1 MRNRNRSR
9 SRSMHSQLVVGV
21 LVIAMGVLFLLD
33 NLDIVDFH
41 RAIAFWPMVFIVV
54 GLLKLFDTTSPN
66 YLLGGVF
73 IAIGAVMIGNRL
85 GFYFVSWHTFWPVAL
100 IVAGGLVLYRAFERG
115 RHRDGASLDKDTMPS
130 GATFGA
136 ASVGDKAQSSGDDVV
151 DITAILGGFE
161 RSITSQKFRGGDVT
175 AILGGCALDMR
186 TASMEG
192 EAVIDVFAFMGGIT
206 IKVPTDWTV
215 VMHGTP
221 ILGGFE
227 EKTVRQAGPKRL
239 IVTGYAIMGGIEVR
253 N

>member
-1 MRNRNRSR
+1 MRTRNANRS
-9 SRSMHSQLVVGV
+9 MQSQLVVGV
-21 LVIAMGVLFLLD
+21 LVIVMGVLFLLD
-33 NLDIVDFH
+33 NLGIIDVH
-41 RAIAFWPMVFIVV
+41 RAIAFWPMAFIVV
-54 GLLKLFDTTSPN
+54 GLIKLFDTSSPN
-66 YLLGGVF
+66 YLMGGVF
-73 IAIGAVMIGNRL
+73 IAIGAVMTANRL
-85 GFYFVSWHTFWPVAL
+85 GYFYVSWHTFWPLVL
-100 IVAGGLVLYRAFERG
+100 IVVGGMVLYRAFDGGRRRERAG
-115 RHRDGASLDKDTMPS
+115 IDKDTV
-130 GATFGA
+130 A
-136 ASVGDKAQSSGDDVV
+136 ASAAWTPPGTGRIKQETSGDDVV

-186 TASMEG
+186 GASIEN

-227 EKTVRQAGPKRL
+227 EKTVRQGGPKRL
-239 IVTGYAIMGGIEVR
+239 IVTGYVIMGGIEVR

>member
-1 MRNRNRSR
+1 MRTRNA
-9 SRSMHSQLVVGV
+9 SRSMHSQLIVGL

-54 GLLKLFDTTSPN
+54 GLIKLFDTTSPN
-66 YLLGGVF
+66 YLMGGVF
-73 IAIGAVMIGNRL
+73 IAIGGVMIANRL
-85 GFYFVSWHTFWPVAL
+85 GFFYVSWHTFWPLVL
-100 IVAGGLVLYRAFERG
+100 IVAGGMVLYRAVERG
-115 RHRDGASLDKDTMPS
+115 RHRDSIGKDAMP
-130 GATFGA
+130 AGA
-136 ASVGDKAQSSGDDVV
+136 AWNPADIGGARQQASGDDVV
-151 DITAILGGFE
+151 DITAVLGGFE

-186 TASMEG
+186 TASIEN

-206 IKVPTDWTV
+206 IKVPPDWTV

-227 EKTVRQAGPKRL
+227 EKTVRQGGTKRL

>member
-1 MRNRNRSR
+1 MRNRNA

-54 GLLKLFDTTSPN
+54 GLIKLFDTSSPN
-66 YLLGGVF
+66 YLMGGVF
-73 IAIGAVMIGNRL
+73 IAIGAVMIANRL
-85 GFYFVSWHTFWPVAL
+85 GFFYVSWHTFWPLVL
-100 IVAGGLVLYRAFERG
+100 IVVGGMVLFRAFERG
-115 RHRDGASLDKDTMPS
+115 RRRDGIGIDKDAM
-130 GATFGA
+130 AAGA
-136 ASVGDKAQSSGDDVV
+136 AWNPADAAAAKAQAGSDDVV

-175 AILGGCALDMR
+175 AILGGAALDMR
-186 TASMEG
+186 GASIEG

-206 IKVPTDWTV
+206 IKVPADWTV

-227 EKTVRQAGPKRL
+227 EKTVRPAGNKRL

>member
-1 MRNRNRSR
+1 MRNRNVN
-9 SRSMHSQLVVGV
+9 RSMHSQLIVGV

-41 RAIAFWPMVFIVV
+41 RAISFWPMVFIVV
-54 GLLKLFDTTSPN
+54 GLIKLFDTSRPN
-66 YLLGGVF
+66 YLMGGVF
-73 IAIGAVMIGNRL
+73 IAIGAVMIANRL
-85 GFYFVSWHTFWPVAL
+85 GFFYVSLHTFWPLLL
-100 IVAGGLVLYRAFERG
+100 IVVGGMVMVRAFERG
-115 RHRDGASLDKDTMPS
+115 RHRDSIGAADKDAMPM
-130 GATFGA
+130 GA
-136 ASVGDKAQSSGDDVV
+136 AWNPADAANAKQQASTDDVV

-186 TASMEG
+186 NASIEN
-192 EAVIDVFAFMGGIT
+192 EAVLDVFAFMGGIT

-239 IVTGYAIMGGIEVR
+239 VVTGYAIMGGIEVR

>member
-1 MRNRNRSR
+1 MRNRNVK
-9 SRSMHSQLVVGV
+9 RSMHSQLIVGV

-33 NLDIVDFH
+33 NLDIVNFH

-54 GLLKLFDTTSPN
+54 GLVKLFDTSRPN
-66 YLLGGVF
+66 FLMGGIF
-73 IAIGAVMIGNRL
+73 IAIGAVMMANRL
-85 GFYFVSWHTFWPVAL
+85 GFFYISIHTFWP
-100 IVAGGLVLYRAFERG
+100 LVLIAVGCLVMYRAVERG
-115 RHRDGASLDKDTMPS
+115 RHRDGAAFDKDAMPM
-130 GATFGA
+130 GA
-136 ASVGDKAQSSGDDVV
+136 AWNPADASSARQQASGDDVI
-151 DITAILGGFE
+151 DITAIFGGFE
-161 RSITSQKFRGGDVT
+161 RSVTSQKFRGGDIT
-175 AILGGCALDMR
+175 AIFGGCALDMR
-186 TASMEG
+186 NASIEN

-227 EKTVRQAGPKRL
+227 EKTMRQAGPKRL